1 MRECYFIS
9 CSSKSLEV
17 ELMTKSSIFTC
28 LDGVGLFVV
37 FHFSFIFIQVCIT
50 SFFVSCRQLSLDFE
64 PVRGKNKALRF
75 PALLVVS
82 L

>member
-28 LDGVGLFVV
+28 LDGVSLFVV
-37 FHFSFIFIQVCIT
+37 FPFFPLFS
-50 SFFVSCRQLSLDFE
+50 SKFVPLPSLLAADNS
-64 PVRGKNKALRF
+64 R
-75 PALLVVS
+75 
-82 L
+82 